1 MHTNNPRR
9 NVLLGILTLML
20 LALPSTAF
28 ADSPAPPRDYSV
40 VTESGEFVFVM
51 LAREELSAYNQVG
64 FIRRDE
70 ELRQKY
76 SQSGLYR
83 NDGSSTPLWTVDWYS
98 FSVEISSDG
107 RHLAKFGP
115 WAGSGD
121 YGELAIAFNEDAK
134 EIASYRVDQLVT
146 IPFYPFLPHSKS
158 HYEWLKTSEFD
169 DKQGT
174 LDIETMSGERYTFN
188 IATGMPSNNL
198 ILPWPKCLN
207 FLALI
212 SLIWLGFRAIRRH
225 RARSMG
231 GTTQSDLKVTGE
243 SIS

>member
-1 MHTNNPRR
+1 MHTSCLSR

-51 LAREELSAYNQVG
+51 LAREELSVYNQVG

-70 ELRQKY
+70 ELRQIYPK
-76 SQSGLYR
+76 SGLYR

-98 FSVEISSDG
+98 FSVEVSSDG
-107 RHLAKFGP
+107 RHLAKYGP
-115 WAGSGD
+115 WAQG
-121 YGELAIAFNEDAK
+121 YGELALAFYEDGK

-158 HYEWLKTSEFD
+158 HYEWLKTSEND

-174 LDIETMSGERYTFN
+174 LEIETMSGDRYTFN
-188 IATGMPSNNL
+188 IASGTPINNF

-212 SLIWLGFRAIRRH
+212 SLIWWGFRAIRRH
-225 RARSMG
+225 SARSMG